1 MNLNNTPDPLYP
13 KFEVEKELEKQG
25 DNETAF
31 GDKSPGV
38 RRIEAIASCFTT
50 WHKWVLFISVFLVAY
65 SYGLDGTVRYTY
77 QATALSD
84 LKTAS
89 QLSTVTVVRSVV
101 AAAAQPAFAKISDYF
116 GRVSILF
123 ISVVFYAVGSIVQA
137 TASNLA
143 AFSGGAVLYQ
153 FGYTGTQLLVEVLI
167 ADVTS
172 LRSRLFFSYIPA
184 MPFLINAWVSG
195 NVAQAV
201 LGATTWGWG
210 IGMWA
215 IIFPVMTIPLLGSLI
230 EAEWRAKR
238 KGLLN
243 DIPSPL
249 RTLAQPSLWVEIFW
263 QVDIVGLILLAA
275 TFGLI
280 LVPFTLAGGIGNVWK
295 KAHIIAPL
303 VIGFVVALPA
313 FVIWETKIARHP
325 AVPFRLFRDYR
336 MVLAPICIAMLLNT
350 AWYTQGD
357 YLYYTL
363 TLAFDR
369 DITSATRV
377 QNIYSFCS
385 VVVGVALGL
394 VIRYVRRLK
403 WFIVSGTLLFVLA
416 FGLLIRYRGGFSA
429 SDFAGLVGA
438 EVVLGIA
445 GGLFPYPTQVMIQ
458 SAVQHERTATVTSL
472 YLASYSIGSALGN
485 TIAAGIWNNKMPSHL
500 LNAFN
505 RYGVA
510 NAQELA
516 ASTFLSPLA
525 ITASYPPGTPER
537 EAASEAY
544 REVQRFLTIAGIC
557 ISTLLVVASLC
568 LKNPRLGD
576 QQSLPDAEGFEV
588 PVNGLHSTSE
598 KYNHQRD
605 HSPTHTA
612 VNSEHHI
619 ADGYDPGSMED
630 GGGTTNNGTNKKS
643 SKIAANNF

>member
-1 MNLNNTPDPLYP
+1 MNPNKSPDPLYP
-13 KFEVEKELEKQG
+13 DLEVTKELEKQG
-25 DNETAF
+25 DNDTAF

-38 RRIEAIASCFTT
+38 RRIEIIASCFTT
-50 WHKWVLFISVFLVAY
+50 WHRWVLFISVFLVAY

-77 QATALSD
+77 QATALSE
-84 LKTAS
+84 LGTSS
-89 QLSTVTVVRSVV
+89 QISTVTVVRSVV
-101 AAAAQPAFAKISDYF
+101 AAAAQPAYAKISDYF
-116 GRVSILF
+116 GRISILF
-123 ISVVFYAVGSIVQA
+123 ISVVFYAIGTIVQA
-137 TASNLA
+137 TSNNLS

-153 FGYTGTQLLVEVLI
+153 FGYTGVQLLVEVLI

-184 MPFLINAWVSG
+184 MPFIINAWVSG
-195 NVAQAV
+195 NVASSV

-215 IIFPVMTIPLLGSLI
+215 IIFPAMAIPLLGSLV
-230 EAEWRAKR
+230 EAEWRARR
-238 KGLLN
+238 KGLL
-243 DIPSPL
+243 DEIPSPL
-249 RTLAQPSLWVEIFW
+249 KTLAQPSLWVEIFW

-275 TFGLI
+275 TFALI
-280 LVPFTLAGGIGNVWK
+280 LVPFTLAGGTSGIWK
-295 KAHIIAPL
+295 AAHIIAPL

-313 FVIWETKIARHP
+313 FIIWETKFAKHP
-325 AVPFRLFRDYR
+325 AVPFRLFKDTR

-394 VIRYVRRLK
+394 VIRRVRRLK
-403 WFIVSGTLLFVLA
+403 WFIVAGTLLFVLA
-416 FGLLIRYRGGFSA
+416 FGLLIRFRGGFSA
-429 SDFAGLVGA
+429 HDFAGLVGA

-485 TIAAGIWNNKMPSHL
+485 TIAASIWNNSLPSHL

-510 NAQELA
+510 DAATMA
-516 ASTFLSPLA
+516 ASVFASPLDLVA
-525 ITASYPPGTPER
+525 EYPPGTPER

-544 REVQRFLTIAGIC
+544 REVQRYLTITGIC
-557 ISTLLVVASLC
+557 ISTLLVFASLC
-568 LKNPRLGD
+568 LRNPRLGD
-576 QQSLPDAEGFEV
+576 QQSLPDAEGFQV
-588 PVNGLHSTSE
+588 PTLAKERGLH
-598 KYNHQRD
+598 HD
-605 HSPTHTA
+605 HSPTRTA
-612 VNSEHHI
+612 VENETGNV
-619 ADGYDPGSMED
+619 AVPDGYDPGSTE
-630 GGGTTNNGTNKKS
+630 GGNKS
-643 SKIAANNF
+643 TKIMANKV

>member
-1 MNLNNTPDPLYP
+1 MNKTHHTGDPPLYP
-13 KFEVEKELEKQG
+13 DQEISKEIERQG
-25 DNETAF
+25 DDHTAF

-38 RRIEAIASCFTT
+38 RRIEAIATCFTT
-50 WHKWVLFISVFLVAY
+50 WHKWVLFLSVFLVAY

-84 LKTAS
+84 LKTSS

-123 ISVVFYAVGSIVQA
+123 ISVIFYAVGSIVQS
-137 TASNLA
+137 TAKGLG
-143 AFSGGAVLYQ
+143 AFAGGAVIYQ
-153 FGYTGTQLLVEVLI
+153 FGYTGAQLLVEVLI

-184 MPFLINAWVSG
+184 MPFIINAWVSG
-195 NVAQAV
+195 NIASAV

-210 IGMWA
+210 MWA
-215 IIFPVMTIPLLGSLI
+215 IIFPAMTIPLFGSLL
-230 EAEWRAKR
+230 EAEWRASR
-238 KGLLN
+238 RGLLK

-249 RTLAQPSLWVEIFW
+249 RTLTQPSLWVEIFW
-263 QVDIVGLILLAA
+263 QIDLVGLILLAA
-275 TFGLI
+275 VFGLI
-280 LVPFTLAGGIGNVWK
+280 LVPFTLAGGVSNTWK
-295 KAHIIAPL
+295 AAHIIAPL

-325 AVPFRLFRDYR
+325 AVPFRLFRDTR

-394 VIRYVRRLK
+394 VIRRVRRLK
-403 WFIVSGTLLFVLA
+403 WFIVAGTLLFVLA

-429 SDFAGLVGA
+429 HDFAGLVGA

-485 TIAAGIWNNKMPSHL
+485 TIAAAIWNNSMPKHL
-500 LNAFN
+500 LNAFT
-505 RYGVA
+505 RYGVSDPA
-510 NAQELA
+510 TIA
-516 ASTFLSPLA
+516 ASTFASPLA
-525 ITASYPPGTPER
+525 LVAAYPPGTPER

-544 REVQRFLTIAGIC
+544 REVQRYLTITGIC
-557 ISTLLVVASLC
+557 LSTLLVFASLC
-568 LKNPRLGD
+568 LRNPRLGD
-576 QQSLPDAEGFEV
+576 QQSLPDAEGFTV
-588 PVNGLHSTSE
+588 PVLPSQEKSTH
-598 KYNHQRD
+598 NIDQA
-605 HSPTHTA
+605 HSPTGTA
-612 VNSEHHI
+612 GNDEHDNHI
-619 ADGYDPGSMED
+619 QTHAPVPEGYDPGSME
-630 GGGTTNNGTNKKS
+630 GGTSKTNK
-643 SKIAANNF
+643 IMANKV

>member
-1 MNLNNTPDPLYP
+1 MNPNKSPDPLYP
-13 KFEVEKELEKQG
+13 DLEVTKELEKQG

-38 RRIEAIASCFTT
+38 RRIEIIASCFTT
-50 WHKWVLFISVFLVAY
+50 WHRWVLFISVFLVAY

-77 QATALSD
+77 QATALSE
-84 LKTAS
+84 LGTSS
-89 QLSTVTVVRSVV
+89 QISTVTVVRSVV
-101 AAAAQPAFAKISDYF
+101 AAAAQPAYAKISDYF
-116 GRVSILF
+116 GRISILF
-123 ISVVFYAVGSIVQA
+123 ISVLFYAVGTIVQA
-137 TASNLA
+137 TSHNLS

-153 FGYTGTQLLVEVLI
+153 FGYTGVMLLVEVLI

-184 MPFLINAWVSG
+184 MPFIINAWVSG
-195 NVAQAV
+195 NVASSV
-201 LGATTWGWG
+201 LEATTWGWG

-215 IIFPVMTIPLLGSLI
+215 IIFPAMALPLLGSLV
-230 EAEWRAKR
+230 EAEWRANR
-238 KGLLN
+238 KGLL
-243 DIPSPL
+243 DEIPSPL
-249 RTLAQPSLWVEIFW
+249 KTLAQPSLWVEIFW

-275 TFGLI
+275 TFALI
-280 LVPFTLAGGIGNVWK
+280 LVPFTLAGGTSNIWK
-295 KAHIIAPL
+295 AAHIIAPL
-303 VIGFVVALPA
+303 VVGFVVALPA
-313 FVIWETKIARHP
+313 FIIWETKIAKHP
-325 AVPFRLFRDYR
+325 AVPFRLFKDTR

-369 DITSATRV
+369 DVTSATRV

-394 VIRYVRRLK
+394 VIRRVRRLK
-403 WFIVSGTLLFVLA
+403 WFIVAGTLLFVLA

-429 SDFAGLVGA
+429 HDFAGLVGA

-485 TIAAGIWNNKMPSHL
+485 TIASAIWNNSLPKHL
-500 LNAFN
+500 LNAFT

-510 NAQELA
+510 DASTLA
-516 ASTFLSPLA
+516 ASVFASPLA
-525 ITASYPPGTPER
+525 LVAEYPPGTPER

-544 REVQRFLTIAGIC
+544 REVQRYLTITGIC
-557 ISTLLVVASLC
+557 ISSLLVFASLC
-568 LKNPRLGD
+568 LRNPRLGD
-576 QQSLPDAEGFEV
+576 QQSLPDAEGFQV
-588 PVNGLHSTSE
+588 PVLTKE
-598 KYNHQRD
+598 KTQHD
-605 HSPTHTA
+605 HSPTRTA
-612 VNSEHHI
+612 VENDSVTNGNVPH
-619 ADGYDPGSMED
+619 GYDPGSMEAD
-630 GGGTTNNGTNKKS
+630 RNRSTKIMANKV
-643 SKIAANNF
+643 